1 MDNGDKEFP
10 GSKDLTHCLEW
21 YGWGLYDVTLPTT
34 RIEPFSWEEIS
45 KRDQATSCLVSH
57 NYYLLPIPEGNET
70 IKSAY
75 AKSRKEQTFPVL
87 KIPKEERRLNIVAE
101 QGLQHKEF
109 NCYFLNEFY
118 FQEGS
123 LLAFT
128 PPMLQYNYPSK
139 VIVPS
144 SRTAE
149 IFIKYFSVIQFM
161 DKGARFKDAKKIFIN

>member
-1 MDNGDKEFP
+1 MDNRETEFR
-10 GSKDLTHCLEW
+10 GSKDLTHCLGW
-21 YGWGLYDVTLPTT
+21 YGWALYDVTPPPA

-45 KRDQATSCLVSH
+45 KRDQAVSCLVSH
-57 NYYLLPIPEGNET
+57 NYYILPIPEGNET

-75 AKSRKEQTFPVL
+75 AKSRKEHTFPIL

-101 QGLQHKEF
+101 NGLNHQQF
-109 NCYFLNEFY
+109 NCYFLTEFH
-118 FQEGS
+118 FQKDQ
-123 LLAFT
+123 LLTFT
-128 PPMLQYNYPSK
+128 PPLLQYNYPSR

-161 DKGARFKDAKKIFIN
+161 DKGAKFKEAKKLFVN